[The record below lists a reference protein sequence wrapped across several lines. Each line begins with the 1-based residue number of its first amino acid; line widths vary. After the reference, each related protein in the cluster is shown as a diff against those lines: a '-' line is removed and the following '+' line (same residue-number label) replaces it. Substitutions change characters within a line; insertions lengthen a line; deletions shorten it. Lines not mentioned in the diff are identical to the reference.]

1 MLNLIKFIIMKWKKN
16 KVMQYQDIVFG
27 KFIESLDKPKIK
39 ENNIKRYKK
48 TITYDMEKF
57 PGRGFK
63 LGDK

>member
-39 ENNIKRYKK
+39 EKVKAAKK
-48 TITYDMEKF
+48 NEEPHLFI
-57 PGRGFK
+57 
-63 LGDK
+63 